1 MPPMSKFQVLL
12 RKSDPVHCAVLMTE
26 KSINRVSGRATFM
39 GGNTTCLT
47 IRADSKVQQKL
58 LLKRTLS

>member
-1 MPPMSKFQVLL
+1 MPLMSKFQVLL

-58 LLKRTLS
+58 LLRRTLS